1 MSQGSPG
8 TSDSSKSKV
17 TVSDVVPMDDAS
29 TSDNTFMSDTT
40 APSLSAP
47 EATQI
52 GASGFD
58 WKVTTNEGDGS
69 LHWVALEAPSAQQI
83 KAGQDASGASA
94 AASGSQSVVADGLQS
109 GSGSGLAANKDYI
122 WFCLQEDTAGNTSVS
137 VSDGFMTTVA
147 PTGVTL
153 SFGDNNDGTDFW
165 GRSDYINEPSV
176 WGSVGAPS
184 TLNLGM
190 STAVPTGGSA
200 SDFAVDGAGVRCT
213 AVPTVGTYSW
223 NDCYFDSDSSNTFI
237 INVTVFANRLYIAPR
252 LAGDTYGVRE
262 FKDWTER
269 SNSVNDGIDLYM
281 RGGMYDVALNQA
293 VESGLASVN
302 FNRGG
307 NRTGFLT
314 PTVIRG
320 SDETNMPQLS
330 RFQYTSRNNQTVQN
344 ITMEYIDF
352 FMPQDSFLAGG
363 SAKQASIGMLDNNG
377 CQFSGF
383 TVRNCV
389 FRTDSGKPRD
399 GAAHKYKWYGHRI
412 GGTDVTFENNIYHD
426 IWVPGIVSG
435 TRVKFNGNVA
445 YSLWGDF
452 LQIGTNN
459 DNFDIE
465 VHNNL
470 VYDWVSD
477 GAWIH
482 ADFIHVLTDKVGVTR
497 ETFVDYLSVRG
508 NKVFM
513 GFEGVRQLPVVDSFW
528 KYGNP
533 PSAYQRSVSG
543 NTVLSPADE
552 NFRIL
557 VDTTASDVTIVLPAA
572 SAFENRVIVQKSS
585 EEEPAN
591 SVTVVPAGTDTVD
604 GTVSSTTMTSIRD
617 PRAFYSD
624 GTSDWTEER
633 WNDGDLDPNYEV
645 VTASD
650 IVLDGS
656 HQDHLVRVDTRGG
669 NRTVTLPA
677 ATKYVNP
684 VRIQKFSE
692 DTNTLTVV
700 PSSSDTIN
708 GAAASYTI
716 TEPFRLVT
724 FDPDVVSNWTATP
737 RGTTSGGTQ
746 GYLAQEK
753 KPVSAP
759 VTYRNVDI
767 DHNILELTTLNGIR
781 MEGDHYN
788 TLVWRNTVK
797 RPHPGSFRPGQ
808 DDSVPTLTVFGDQSL
823 AYVENFSPSAGSDN
837 RGEGT
842 PYGLDNVDMGTGD
855 DWTEL
860 LPFMNGTVESD
871 FFALT
876 EDDILDQNLA
886 HPTGGLWINGQRGA
900 LGTSRTNG
908 SYDFT
913 NKAYTTGALSVS
925 DVPSESFDLADPVYI
940 DLSGPFRFNKMS
952 GTITVKRV
960 SDDVIVETYSIP
972 ADVDRYAAPGKHVAR
987 RYNRLYLWPSTTWGV
1002 DQSYYVEVSGVEAM
1016 DGTAFAIADST
1027 TWTFSAEEKL
1037 YTAIA
1042 GTEGFAIDHT
1052 MTMPTSYAAGD
1063 LVMCFFQVRRAAF
1076 VSATAGWSVLENERL
1091 AGLHAFVVI
1100 AKVMTSSSEPAPVI
1114 RVSGNRNSAHVTVKV
1129 TSFAGAVA
1137 TDINKSELLS
1147 SSNALPDAGAV
1158 TTGWG
1163 EGNNLYIWACGSSD
1177 GSSDVTAAPVGYV
1190 NLVQDGGSANMAVA
1204 FKRKSGAGSD
1214 SDDPAA
1220 ATLSVDDRWGAQ
1232 VYVVEPAL

>member
-1 MSQGSPG
+1 MSQSSHGG
-8 TSDSSKSKV
+8 SDSSKSNA
-17 TVSDVVPMDDAS
+17 VVPEQVAEDSESAS
-29 TSDNTFMSDTT
+29 ANALMSDTT
-40 APSLSAP
+40 APSLSGP
-47 EATQI
+47 EATET
-52 GASGFD
+52 GASSFD
-58 WKVTTNEGDGS
+58 WQVTTDEGNGS
-69 LHWVALEAPSAQQI
+69 LHWVAIDAPSTAQI
-83 KAGQDASGASA
+83 KAGQDASGAAA
-94 AASGSQSVVADGLQS
+94 AASGSQSVATAGQQS
-109 GSGSGLAANKDYI
+109 GSGSGLAADKDYI
-122 WFCLQEDTAGNTSVS
+122 WLCLQEDTAGNTSIA
-137 VSDGFMTTVA
+137 VSDSFMTSVA
-147 PTGVTL
+147 PTGITL
-153 SFGDNNDGTDFW
+153 SFGDNNDGADFW
-165 GRSDYINEPSV
+165 GRSDYVNEPGV
-176 WGSVGAPS
+176 WGNVGAPS
-184 TLNLGM
+184 TLTLGM
-190 STAVPTGGSA
+190 STAFPAGGSA
-200 SDFAVDGAGVRCT
+200 SDFTVDGAGVRC
-213 AVPTVGTYSW
+213 AAAPTVGTYIWSG
-223 NDCYFDSDSSNTFI
+223 CYFDSDTSNTFNINI
-237 INVTVFANRLYIAPR
+237 IVFANRLYIAPR
-252 LAGDTYGVRE
+252 LTGDTYGVRE
-262 FKDWTER
+262 FKEWTER
-269 SNSVNDGIDLYM
+269 SNSVNDGVNLYM
-281 RGGMYDVALNQA
+281 RGGVYDVALNQA

-307 NRTGFLT
+307 NRTGFLN

-320 SDETNMPQLS
+320 SDTTNMPRLS
-330 RFQYTSRNNQTVQN
+330 RFQYTSRNDETVQN

-352 FMPQDSFLAGG
+352 FMPQDSFQAGG

-377 CQFSGF
+377 CQFNGF
-383 TVRNCV
+383 TVRNCL

-412 GGTDVTFENNIYHD
+412 GGTNVTFENNTYHD
-426 IWVPGIVSG
+426 IWVPGIISG
-435 TRVKFNGNVA
+435 THIRFNNNVA
-445 YSLWGDF
+445 YNLWGDF

-465 VHNNL
+465 VHDN
-470 VYDWVSD
+470 VAYDWVSD
-477 GAWIH
+477 GAWVH
-482 ADFIHVLTDKVGVTR
+482 ADFIHILADKVGVTR

-508 NKVFM
+508 NKIFM
-513 GFEGVRQLPVVDSFW
+513 GFEGVRQLPVVDAFW

-533 PSAYQRSVSG
+533 PSAYQRSVSA
-543 NTVLSPADE
+543 NTVLSSADE

-557 VDTTASDVTIVLPAA
+557 VDTTAGDVTITLPMA
-572 SAFENRVIVQKSS
+572 SDFENRVIVQKSS
-585 EEEPAN
+585 EEQPAN
-591 SVTVVPAGTDTVD
+591 SVTVVPAGADTID
-604 GTVSSTTMTSIRD
+604 GSVSSTTMTSRND

-624 GTSDWTEER
+624 GMSDWTEER
-633 WNDGDLDPNYEV
+633 WNVGDLDPNYEV

-650 IVLDGS
+650 IVLDGT

-669 NRTVTLPA
+669 NRTVTLSA

-700 PSSSDTIN
+700 PSGSDTIN
-708 GAAASYTI
+708 GAATGYTI
-716 TEPFRLVT
+716 SEPFRFVT
-724 FDPDVVSNWTATP
+724 FDPDVVSDWTATP

-753 KPVSAP
+753 RPVSAP

-781 MEGDHYN
+781 MQGDHYN

-842 PYGLDNVDMGTGD
+842 PYGLDNVDMGTGE

-876 EDDILDQNLA
+876 EDDVLDQNLA
-886 HPTGGLWINGQRGA
+886 DPTGGLWVDGQRGA
-900 LGTSRTNG
+900 LGTSRANG

-913 NKAYTTGALSVS
+913 NKVYTTGPLSVS
-925 DVPSESFDLADPVYI
+925 SVPSESFDLADPVYI

-960 SDDVIVETYSIP
+960 SDDVVVETYAVP
-972 ADVDRYAAPGKHVAR
+972 ADVDRYAAPGRHVAR
-987 RYNRLYLWPSTTWGV
+987 RFNRLYLWPSTTWDI
-1002 DQSYYVEVSGVEAM
+1002 DQSYYVEVSGLEAM
-1016 DGTAFAIADST
+1016 DGTPFTITDST
-1027 TWTFSAEEKL
+1027 TWTFSVEEKL
-1037 YTAIA
+1037 YTAIT
-1042 GTEGFAIDHT
+1042 GTEGFAVNHT
-1052 MTMPTSYAAGD
+1052 MTMPTSYVAGD
-1063 LVMCFFQVRRAAF
+1063 LVMCFFQVRGAAF
-1076 VSATAGWSVLENERL
+1076 VSATAGWSVLQSTRL

-1114 RVSGNRNSAHVTVKV
+1114 TVSGNRNSAHVTVKV
-1129 TSFAGAVA
+1129 TSFAGTVG
-1137 TDINKSELLS
+1137 TDIDKSELRS
-1147 SSNALPDAGAV
+1147 EFNALPDANAV
-1158 TTGWG
+1158 TAGWG

-1177 GSSDVTAAPVGYV
+1177 GSSDVTAAPAGYV

-1220 ATLSVDDRWGAQ
+1220 AALSVDDRWGSQ
-1232 VYVVEPAL
+1232 VYVIEPAS